1 MKRLKRAPTAAM
13 STTRRIGL
21 REKDTVPAACI
32 VARLSCSVTNACMQ
46 TIIRN
51 AAVTGMR
58 IRADASEM
66 EVLRM
71 ANAVRF
77 NRKSQNE
84 FSKMFHSLCDRHRN
98 WQVWSDFITVA
109 AIEIACSIDRTSD
122 DAKSRMSE
130 YKSIME
136 KYSPDERAKFADM
149 FAQIVDGLEANPEQD
164 FLGEMFMGLGLSNH
178 WKGQVFTPY
187 SVCHMIAAISID
199 AIADKAEQNG
209 WASAVDPC
217 CGAGAL
223 LIALRDEAVQKQIP
237 PTSLLFVGQDI
248 DRVAALM
255 CFIQL
260 SLLGCAG
267 YVVVGDSISNPV
279 CDMSPLLPAK
289 KPGQEFWITPM
300 SCDPVWQA
308 RRNAARMDQMFK
320 K

>member
-1 MKRLKRAPTAAM
+1 
-13 STTRRIGL
+13 
-21 REKDTVPAACI
+21 
-32 VARLSCSVTNACMQ
+32 
-46 TIIRN
+46 
-51 AAVTGMR
+51 
-58 IRADASEM
+58 
-66 EVLRM
+66 M

-77 NRKSQNE
+77 NHKSQNE

-149 FAQIVDGLEANPEQD
+149 FALIVDGLEANPEQD